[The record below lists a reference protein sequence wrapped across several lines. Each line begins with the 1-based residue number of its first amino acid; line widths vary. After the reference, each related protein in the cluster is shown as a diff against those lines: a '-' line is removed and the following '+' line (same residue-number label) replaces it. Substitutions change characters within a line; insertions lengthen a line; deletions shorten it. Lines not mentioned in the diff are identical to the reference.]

1 MLRKLEHQRSNAG
14 PVEELLDVNVLAK
27 DLKHCDVRS
36 FVMSPDHTVAA
47 FALDASGDEVYEIR
61 VLDLKSNT
69 FVEDESLPKQAV
81 GTVRFGKDS
90 NTLFFMTQDDTKRPY
105 VVFERGV
112 REYYPL
118 QCISIISRF
127 HVSITSLESSQEY
140 HPHRS
145 LIPQENQ
152 PKINARTQVP
162 TVSSQSRIFSKTRV
176 IVGGKRCSV
185 LVGYVEIK
193 MW

>member
-1 MLRKLEHQRSNAG
+1 MCITSHINTTAQVFRKLKHQRSNTG

-69 FVEDESLPKQAV
+69 FVKDESLPKQAV

-90 NTLFFMTQDDTKRPY
+90 KTLFFMTQDDTKRPY

-118 QCISIISRF
+118 KCISIIS
-127 HVSITSLESSQEY
+127 L
-140 HPHRS
+140 
-145 LIPQENQ
+145 ENQ
-152 PKINARTQVP
+152 RTLNCDVNSNTNARTKVP
-162 TVSSQSRIFSKTRV
+162 IVSSQSRIF
-176 IVGGKRCSV
+176 
-185 LVGYVEIK
+185 
-193 MW
+193 